1 MADNRDPGK
10 DRERDK
16 DINTGIDAEE
26 ADDIFTKDPWTTED
40 AVLDD
45 DPSSHRPTRLGR
57 KWITEAVHGVAGG
70 MAGALNEELERRA
83 PNLSVVKTELTD
95 TWDDIKELR
104 EDLTKQLQPFT
115 RSMENIARRI
125 LPRAKRAMP
134 ESWYKKMET
143 TLQQRADERAAA
155 AGGSYSKEEE
165 QASTIRSELEAVFAQ
180 QQEHTL
186 EVEHK
191 KELDQK
197 KEQMVERGLAATRH
211 KADMRIYTR
220 IYDAVRGTELF
231 HRTLHTAYMKKSL
244 EVQYKHFFVAQDTYN
259 LLSQSFSAFEEYMR
273 GVVKNTG
280 LPDAAKANASD
291 YIKELRTQ
299 KYGMLMSEYL
309 TNARKMIFGKIKSAA
324 SDALSGVGMAA
335 SMAEMAPDMA
345 DAYMQEHGGAGG
357 VGARVAGWILG
368 RTKGSGLIRAGLDK
382 IAPWVTALNGRTANF
397 KDRLYLGIDKLQ
409 RQWSNDNNPFKQFI
423 AQFLPNVSGITGAPN
438 DLLRDP
444 EKPAVY
450 DKATRQTI
458 VEIIPGYLR
467 HILHEVAMFRTGR
480 DDLPM
485 MTYNRYS
492 RIFTSSDQFRKDMMN
507 DQAMADSPETQA
519 YRVNSFIQV
528 IAKGAV
534 SKNPGGPKDGGA
546 NAHAKT
552 ISKIMANHAVYNKP
566 FDPDRLFEYVNN
578 HKIDSYIEAIMSDID
593 PREFDATARIILNGI
608 TNKDG
613 TLNPM
618 LANSIGD
625 TITQMRI
632 ADQYKVT
639 LPRNFEAFGDRDL
652 ISETAGEVY
661 VDRKGIKR
669 VFRNAQRG
677 IVRDATGEISK
688 SFLSDRLSDLDESK
702 ITSAEEISS
711 TYGYEELEKHLSAD
725 EFVKNQATAW
735 KVSFEDSAPG
745 KAMTWLAAK
754 LGWFFDP
761 ENDSKLPSLARVLAG
776 SAAVSMGKE
785 KLSDNEKRIRKLAKS
800 SKVRGQEE
808 SSSPAAT
815 VNIVEAASS
824 GTKPKVKGTRAAP
837 KRRRSTKPQGPET
850 VEAVPKE
857 EIVKEAPV
865 SEASGPTAVEGVALN
880 VELPKTEAKSSKIK
894 KWFDDNLKRLD
905 DSLDKIPQT
914 PEDVEKQVASVVE
927 FMDTAWK
934 NRPKSAKD
942 IQDKFENYIK
952 HVSET
957 HPELAKYA
965 LDRANELAQTR
976 GYKFA
981 AAWTKYLNDKI
992 GKKATKWIKDGYDAA
1007 AKKASD
1013 AKTKLQSK
1021 ASEIANNVIKASGS
1035 KMDAGIA
1042 FTAINP
1048 FAKKE
1053 DREAARELIAS
1064 EDPDLL
1070 KNLESHFKKEASDLY
1085 GTAKEKFSSAMDA
1098 TGGFIKDTTKTAGNW
1113 WSQLRDKWREG
1124 TGAEESPE
1132 RPSATGV
1139 STSLMSL
1146 LEEWRASQT
1155 RAHATL
1161 IEAAEHLINV
1171 VERRSFSPNEIPG
1184 SDGRYV
1190 LIKEFNRDNYGFFG
1204 VGGKIVGGLLKKT
1217 ASAVGKGAWWLG
1229 KTMAKGYVHAAML
1242 PFQIP
1247 YYATKGIA
1255 KVGGWAANS
1264 IGINPFRD
1272 IYVVGEDKPILTWR
1286 KQASKEGVFFAGTN
1300 TRPKSSK
1307 EIIEKGLPIVDH
1319 EGQYLIT
1326 EEDIK
1331 KGLWAKDSSV
1341 VKGLGSVAGGII
1353 KAPFSVASAY
1363 IKMETEV
1370 IKGVFGIGKTIA
1382 KGIFGAGAPEK
1393 YVDVY
1398 RKGDF
1403 KKPILTRRKQKEG
1416 VYLRDKDG
1424 NFSRLERSSDIHEP
1438 VYEII
1443 NGEPQEVVSEDD
1455 IEHGLCDVN
1464 GKPLGSGQYRGGLL
1478 GAALGLGAGIG
1489 RLGLKVLGGGLGM
1502 YFSFWKNTFGILG
1515 KAGGA
1520 VVSGVRQLGARLFGF
1535 DTKSGHGAVAFRG
1548 VTDRLDT
1555 IIELMK
1561 SGSTLSVGT
1570 GVGGG
1575 GVPFGTSKKKK
1586 SSPAPSEDSPTSKSS
1601 EKKPVTGSNPASSKV
1616 GGSEGGKGKSV
1627 KDKINWGFNKDDDD
1641 DDNGGGSWK
1650 DWLLGGGS
1658 AGAGSVLWK
1667 KGRQKVKD
1675 ILTGANRPRTIV
1687 KHPDGKFRTLDGKLV
1702 SAEEVNAAKG
1712 RIWEKGKDGIMRDHS
1727 GKPVKDT
1734 TLAKRKA
1741 SDKGKPSPVDKTAL
1755 KKGKGGK
1762 TPTGKGTPSGK
1773 PTKGKFRSKAN
1784 EFKGKGRKFGGWI
1797 GGILGAKMLWDSFTD
1812 KENGD
1817 TVAERVKNADL
1828 ADIAPSASLAS
1839 AIPEYLLANKAPG
1852 VSQAFGRFNSLFMP
1866 ILAST
1871 ATAQAVDNSG
1881 AIATSLTGKSEKNL
1895 TQTEKDAAKAK
1906 AMGTGANNYNPY
1918 AFGADMVNMGWQL
1931 FGGDQLWEGNAYDAA
1946 VRKLTGAKSDAEVFR
1961 KQVEY
1966 AEWAKKQGLHDFNE
1980 MSQLSSSRF
1989 NLGWD
1994 GNSGVAENLAS
2005 NAYNLFGKAVTHW
2018 DDRGYSWYN
2027 PAEWAR
2033 VGHNFAT
2040 DTATYAAKSTL
2051 TLLELPWAWEKA
2063 KNEAAD
2069 ITNRANWEAER
2080 QIRKLIKVTQMVS
2093 KIFEEEGVKLP
2104 PDCYHTYTAA
2114 TKNRG
2119 LKGEEKILHSKG
2131 DVNLES
2137 ETFQQLW
2144 QKFSSEK
2151 NSNGRSFFSRN
2162 GEDVTR
2168 EFAKWLVKQGF
2179 VDKSVDQKS
2188 SKSYYYK
2195 TVKTLRWMKPDNT
2208 PYHTYNISGDLAK
2221 SISENEDVK
2230 KIKHGNMWPE
2240 ISHDG
2245 SNVDQCVGAYLAAF
2259 DDVRLFYL
2267 AHAYDTH
2274 KKTTSSKTTYIPSYS
2289 PYGMGMGTTHTETDF
2304 KTEIFSGWFDAW
2316 INYMATDTYGAGG
2329 GVMRSADGGFKGWW
2343 NRNMANSSVPV
2354 VRWLSPTMNVDRRPS
2369 EADRK
2374 KLRHAAF
2381 AKLDALWNKINE
2393 YILGKSEQ
2401 TDPGAF
2407 VADLAYKV
2415 IDEMESDG
2423 TIENG
2428 ITGDAILENIKGHI
2442 EHSREYRGLTE
2453 DEKKK
2458 FDETIKENV
2467 RHVLKETHPELA
2479 KFSSDNQTPN
2489 VVSNSSEE
2497 DEFTAL
2503 GIKKFNSPNL
2513 RSYQTCVEDY
2523 IKSVGGID
2531 KVKEMS
2537 HAQFMNGLE
2546 DYAED
2551 HCPANIRDD
2560 DDRIDHFVHQVK
2572 STGAEYYRACIGAK
2586 TSGTYNLRNGELV
2599 DPSTGQV
2606 VRGVSKDYTVK
2617 PTPSSEAVT
2626 PAKVE
2631 ETKMEAVTAQHEA
2644 TAKAIST
2651 AVGPTIEAAKQLDN
2665 SKAITDG
2672 LNSMT
2677 NLQNKSFSLLGSV
2690 IGPNGLRVEGIP
2702 ELTAVTAAKPSGG
2715 NVTNVTNVMPV
2726 QTQDEGLDVR
2736 ASQK

>member
-1 MADNRDPGK
+1 MKTNR
-10 DRERDK
+10 
-16 DINTGIDAEE
+16 
-26 ADDIFTKDPWTTED
+26 
-40 AVLDD
+40 
-45 DPSSHRPTRLGR
+45 
-57 KWITEAVHGVAGG
+57 
-70 MAGALNEELERRA
+70 
-83 PNLSVVKTELTD
+83 
-95 TWDDIKELR
+95 
-104 EDLTKQLQPFT
+104 
-115 RSMENIARRI
+115 
-125 LPRAKRAMP
+125 
-134 ESWYKKMET
+134 
-143 TLQQRADERAAA
+143 
-155 AGGSYSKEEE
+155 
-165 QASTIRSELEAVFAQ
+165 
-180 QQEHTL
+180 
-186 EVEHK
+186 
-191 KELDQK
+191 
-197 KEQMVERGLAATRH
+197 
-211 KADMRIYTR
+211 
-220 IYDAVRGTELF
+220 
-231 HRTLHTAYMKKSL
+231 
-244 EVQYKHFFVAQDTYN
+244 
-259 LLSQSFSAFEEYMR
+259 
-273 GVVKNTG
+273 
-280 LPDAAKANASD
+280 
-291 YIKELRTQ
+291 
-299 KYGMLMSEYL
+299 
-309 TNARKMIFGKIKSAA
+309 
-324 SDALSGVGMAA
+324 
-335 SMAEMAPDMA
+335 
-345 DAYMQEHGGAGG
+345 
-357 VGARVAGWILG
+357 
-368 RTKGSGLIRAGLDK
+368 
-382 IAPWVTALNGRTANF
+382 
-397 KDRLYLGIDKLQ
+397 
-409 RQWSNDNNPFKQFI
+409 
-423 AQFLPNVSGITGAPN
+423 
-438 DLLRDP
+438 
-444 EKPAVY
+444 
-450 DKATRQTI
+450 
-458 VEIIPGYLR
+458 YLR
-467 HILHEVAMFRTGR
+467 
-480 DDLPM
+480 
-485 MTYNRYS
+485 
-492 RIFTSSDQFRKDMMN
+492 
-507 DQAMADSPETQA
+507 
-519 YRVNSFIQV
+519 
-528 IAKGAV
+528 
-534 SKNPGGPKDGGA
+534 
-546 NAHAKT
+546 
-552 ISKIMANHAVYNKP
+552 
-566 FDPDRLFEYVNN
+566 
-578 HKIDSYIEAIMSDID
+578 
-593 PREFDATARIILNGI
+593 
-608 TNKDG
+608 
-613 TLNPM
+613 
-618 LANSIGD
+618 
-625 TITQMRI
+625 
-632 ADQYKVT
+632 
-639 LPRNFEAFGDRDL
+639 
-652 ISETAGEVY
+652 GE
-661 VDRKGIKR
+661 
-669 VFRNAQRG
+669 
-677 IVRDATGEISK
+677 
-688 SFLSDRLSDLDESK
+688 
-702 ITSAEEISS
+702 
-711 TYGYEELEKHLSAD
+711 
-725 EFVKNQATAW
+725 
-735 KVSFEDSAPG
+735 
-745 KAMTWLAAK
+745 
-754 LGWFFDP
+754 
-761 ENDSKLPSLARVLAG
+761 
-776 SAAVSMGKE
+776 
-785 KLSDNEKRIRKLAKS
+785 
-800 SKVRGQEE
+800 
-808 SSSPAAT
+808 
-815 VNIVEAASS
+815 
-824 GTKPKVKGTRAAP
+824 
-837 KRRRSTKPQGPET
+837 
-850 VEAVPKE
+850 
-857 EIVKEAPV
+857 
-865 SEASGPTAVEGVALN
+865 
-880 VELPKTEAKSSKIK
+880 
-894 KWFDDNLKRLD
+894 
-905 DSLDKIPQT
+905 
-914 PEDVEKQVASVVE
+914 
-927 FMDTAWK
+927 
-934 NRPKSAKD
+934 
-942 IQDKFENYIK
+942 
-952 HVSET
+952 
-957 HPELAKYA
+957 
-965 LDRANELAQTR
+965 
-976 GYKFA
+976 
-981 AAWTKYLNDKI
+981 
-992 GKKATKWIKDGYDAA
+992 
-1007 AKKASD
+1007 
-1013 AKTKLQSK
+1013 
-1021 ASEIANNVIKASGS
+1021 
-1035 KMDAGIA
+1035 
-1042 FTAINP
+1042 
-1048 FAKKE
+1048 
-1053 DREAARELIAS
+1053 
-1064 EDPDLL
+1064 
-1070 KNLESHFKKEASDLY
+1070 
-1085 GTAKEKFSSAMDA
+1085 
-1098 TGGFIKDTTKTAGNW
+1098 
-1113 WSQLRDKWREG
+1113 
-1124 TGAEESPE
+1124 
-1132 RPSATGV
+1132 
-1139 STSLMSL
+1139 
-1146 LEEWRASQT
+1146 
-1155 RAHATL
+1155 
-1161 IEAAEHLINV
+1161 
-1171 VERRSFSPNEIPG
+1171 
-1184 SDGRYV
+1184 
-1190 LIKEFNRDNYGFFG
+1190 
-1204 VGGKIVGGLLKKT
+1204 
-1217 ASAVGKGAWWLG
+1217 
-1229 KTMAKGYVHAAML
+1229 
-1242 PFQIP
+1242 
-1247 YYATKGIA
+1247 
-1255 KVGGWAANS
+1255 
-1264 IGINPFRD
+1264 
-1272 IYVVGEDKPILTWR
+1272 
-1286 KQASKEGVFFAGTN
+1286 N
-1300 TRPKSSK
+1300 TKSSK
-1307 EIIEKGLPIVDH
+1307 EVIEKGLPIVDH

-1416 VYLRDKDG
+1416 VYLKDKDG

-1489 RLGLKVLGGGLGM
+1489 KLGLKVLGGGLGM

-1555 IIELMK
+1555 IIELMR
-1561 SGSTLSVGT
+1561 SGSTLSAGT
-1570 GVGGG
+1570 GGG
-1575 GVPFGTSKKKK
+1575 GGEGGLPFGKPKKKK
-1586 SSPAPSEDSPTSKSS
+1586 STPTSSEDTPAPKSS
-1601 EKKPVTGSNPASSKV
+1601 EKKTVTGSIPTSSKV
-1616 GGSEGGKGKSV
+1616 GGSEGGKSKSV

-1712 RIWEKGKDGIMRDHS
+1712 RIWEKGKDGIMRDHN

-1741 SDKGKPSPVDKTAL
+1741 SDKGKPSPVDKTAP
-1755 KKGKGGK
+1755 KKRKGGK
-1762 TPTGKGTPSGK
+1762 APTSKGAPSGK
-1773 PTKGKFRSKAN
+1773 PAEGKFRNKASKL
-1784 EFKGKGRKFGGWI
+1784 KGKGRKFGGWI

-1812 KENGD
+1812 EKNGD
-1817 TVAERVKNADL
+1817 TVAERVKNAGL
-1828 ADIAPSASLAS
+1828 ADVAPSASLAS

-1852 VSQAFGRFNSLFMP
+1852 LSKAFGRFNSWFMP

-1871 ATAQAVDNSG
+1871 ATAQAVDNSE
-1881 AIATSLTGKSEKNL
+1881 AVAASLTGKSEENL
-1895 TQTEKDAAKAK
+1895 TQTEKDAAKAN

-1918 AFGADMVNMGWQL
+1918 AFGADLVNMGWQL
-1931 FGGDQLWEGNAYDAA
+1931 FGGNQLWEGNAYDAA

-1980 MSQLSSSRF
+1980 MSQLNSSMF

-1994 GNSGVAENLAS
+1994 SDSGVAENLAS
-2005 NAYNLFGKAVTHW
+2005 NAYNLFGKAATHW

-2027 PAEWAR
+2027 PAEWVR

-2040 DTATYAAKSTL
+2040 DTAAYAAKSTL

-2069 ITNRANWEAER
+2069 ITNKANWAAER
-2080 QIRKLIKVTQMVS
+2080 QLRKLIKVTQMVS

-2151 NSNGRSFFSRN
+2151 NKNGKSFFSRN

-2179 VDKSVDQKS
+2179 VDKSVGQKS

-2245 SNVDQCVGAYLAAF
+2245 SNVVGAYLAAF

-2274 KKTTSSKTTYIPSYS
+2274 RKTTSSKTTYIPSYS

-2329 GVMRSADGGFKGWW
+2329 GVMRAADGGFKGWW
-2343 NRNMANSSVPV
+2343 NRNMANSSRPI
-2354 VRWLSPTMNVDRRPS
+2354 VRWLSPTMSIDRRPS
-2369 EADRK
+2369 EADQK

-2401 TDPGAF
+2401 TDPGSF
-2407 VADLAYKV
+2407 VADLTYKV

-2442 EHSREYRGLTE
+2442 ENSREYRGLTE

-2479 KFSSDNQTPN
+2479 KFSSDNQAPN
-2489 VVSNSSEE
+2489 VASNSSEA

-2503 GIKKFNSPNL
+2503 GIKKFSSPNL
-2513 RSYQTCVEDY
+2513 RAYQTCVEDY
-2523 IKSVGGID
+2523 IKSIGGID

-2537 HAQFMNGLE
+2537 NAQFMDGLE
-2546 DYAED
+2546 KYAEN
-2551 HCPANIRDD
+2551 HCPASIRDD
-2560 DDRIDHFVHQVK
+2560 DDRIDHFVHQVT
-2572 STGAEYYRACIGAK
+2572 STGREYYRACIGAK
-2586 TSGTYNLRNGELV
+2586 TSGTYNLQNGELV
-2599 DPSTGQV
+2599 GPSTGQV
-2606 VRGVSKDYTVK
+2606 VRGVSQDYTVK
-2617 PTPSSEAVT
+2617 PAPSPEAITPM
-2626 PAKVE
+2626 KVE
-2631 ETKMEAVTAQHEA
+2631 ESKLEATSAQHEA

-2715 NVTNVTNVMPV
+2715 NVTHVTNVMPV

>member
-57 KWITEAVHGVAGG
+57 KWITEAVRGVAGG

-197 KEQMVERGLAATRH
+197 KERMIEQGLAATRH

-259 LLSQSFSAFEEYMR
+259 LLAQSFSAFEEYMR

-291 YIKELRTQ
+291 YLKELRTQ

-324 SDALSGVGMAA
+324 SDALSGVSMAA

-485 MTYNRYS
+485 MTYNRYR

-625 TITQMRI
+625 TITQMRM

-661 VDRKGIKR
+661 VDKKGIKR

-702 ITSAEEISS
+702 ITSAEEIAS

-725 EFVKNQATAW
+725 EFVKNQVTAW

-785 KLSDNEKRIRKLAKS
+785 KLSDTEKRIRKLAKS
-800 SKVRGQEE
+800 SKVRSQEE
-808 SSSPAAT
+808 ASSSAAV
-815 VNIVEAASS
+815 VNIVEAASK

-837 KRRRSTKPQGPET
+837 KRRRSAKQQEPEA
-850 VEAVPKE
+850 VEAVSKE
-857 EIVKEAPV
+857 EIVKETPA
-865 SEASGPTAVEGVALN
+865 SEASGPTVVGGVALN
-880 VELPKTEAKSSKIK
+880 VELPKTESKSSKIK
-894 KWFDDNLKRLD
+894 QWFDDNLKRLD

-981 AAWTKYLNDKI
+981 SAWTKYLNDKI

-1113 WSQLRDKWREG
+1113 WSQLRAKWRDG

-1171 VERRSFSPNEIPG
+1171 VEHRSFSPNETPG
-1184 SDGRYV
+1184 GDGRYV
-1190 LIKEFNRDNYGFFG
+1190 SIKEFNRDSYGFFG
-1204 VGGKIVGGLLKKT
+1204 VGGKIVGGLFKRT

-1247 YYATKGIA
+1247 YYAVKGVA

-1286 KQASKEGVFFAGTN
+1286 KQASKEGVFFEGTN

-1341 VKGLGSVAGGII
+1341 AKGLGAVAGGII

-1416 VYLRDKDG
+1416 VYLKDKDG

-1489 RLGLKVLGGGLGM
+1489 KLGLKVLGGGLGM

-1555 IIELMK
+1555 IIELMR
-1561 SGSTLSVGT
+1561 SGSTLSAGT
-1570 GVGGG
+1570 RGGEG
-1575 GVPFGTSKKKK
+1575 GILSGKPKKKK
-1586 SSPAPSEDSPTSKSS
+1586 STPTSSEDAPASKSS
-1601 EKKPVTGSNPASSKV
+1601 EKKPVTGSKPASSKV
-1616 GGSEGGKGKSV
+1616 GGSGDGKGKSV
-1627 KDKINWGFNKDDDD
+1627 KDKISWGFNKDDDD
-1641 DDNGGGSWK
+1641 DDDSSWMG
-1650 DWLLGGGS
+1650 WLLGGGS
-1658 AGAGSVLWK
+1658 GGVGGVLLS

-1702 SAEEVNAAKG
+1702 SAEEVKAARG
-1712 RIWEKGKDGIMRDHS
+1712 RIWEKGKDGIMRDHN

-1741 SDKGKPSPVDKTAL
+1741 SDKGKSSPVDKTAP

-1762 TPTGKGTPSGK
+1762 TPTGKGTQSGK
-1773 PTKGKFRSKAN
+1773 PTGRADKFKSAGK
-1784 EFKGKGRKFGGWI
+1784 KFGGWV
-1797 GGILGAKMLWDSFTD
+1797 GGILGAKLLWDSLTN

-1817 TVAERVKNADL
+1817 TLAERVENADL
-1828 ADIAPSASLAS
+1828 AKVAPNASLAS

-1852 VSQAFGRFNSLFMP
+1852 LSRAFGKFNSWFMP

-1871 ATAQAVDNSG
+1871 ATAQAVDNSDIT
-1881 AIATSLTGKSEKNL
+1881 AASLTGKSEENL
-1895 TQTEKDAAKAK
+1895 TQTEKDVAKAN
-1906 AMGTGANNYNPY
+1906 AMGTAAKDYNPY
-1918 AFGADMVNMGWQL
+1918 SFAADLVNMGWQV
-1931 FGGDQLWEGNAYDAA
+1931 FGGNPLWDGSAHDAV
-1946 VRKLTGAKSDAEVFR
+1946 VRKLTGSKSDAEVFR

-1966 AEWAKKQGLHDFNE
+1966 AEWAKKNGLHDPAG
-1980 MSQLSSSRF
+1980 MSKLNSSMF
-1989 NLGWD
+1989 KLGWD
-1994 GNSGVAENLAS
+1994 GNSSIGANLAS
-2005 NAYNLFGKAVTHW
+2005 NTYNLLGKAVTHW
-2018 DDRGYSWYN
+2018 DDQGYSAWN
-2027 PAEWAR
+2027 PAEWIR
-2033 VGHNFAT
+2033 VGHNAAT
-2040 DTATYAAKSTL
+2040 DTATYAANSVV

-2063 KNEAAD
+2063 KNEAAG
-2069 ITNRANWEAER
+2069 ITIKADWAAER
-2080 QIRKLIKVTQMVS
+2080 QMRKLIKVTQMVS

-2151 NSNGRSFFSRN
+2151 NKNGKSFFSRN

-2179 VDKSVDQKS
+2179 VDKSVGQKS

-2245 SNVDQCVGAYLAAF
+2245 SDVDQCVGDYLAAF

-2267 AHAYDTH
+2267 AHSYDTG
-2274 KKTTSSKTTYIPSYS
+2274 KKTTTSKTVYMPTYGGMLGAPMMAPSY
-2289 PYGMGMGTTHTETDF
+2289 TETDF
-2304 KTEIFSGWFDAW
+2304 KTEIFSGWFNAW
-2316 INYMATDTYGAGG
+2316 INYMATDTYGAGAG
-2329 GVMRSADGGFKGWW
+2329 YVQRADGGFKGWW
-2343 NRNMANSSVPV
+2343 NHNMANSSVPI
-2354 VRWLSPTMNVDRRPS
+2354 VRWLSPTMNIDRRPS
-2369 EADRK
+2369 EADQK

-2381 AKLDALWNKINE
+2381 TKLDELWNKINE
-2393 YILGKSEQ
+2393 YILGKSKQ

-2479 KFSSDNQTPN
+2479 KFTGDEKIESRRRVDRFANT
-2489 VVSNSSEE
+2489 VVSSLRNPATRKKIFDKYNVAYNPDDPDYTTLANAISREVPQKYMGLTDAADIEE
-2497 DEFTAL
+2497 ARD
-2503 GIKKFNSPNL
+2503 GL
-2513 RSYQTCVEDY
+2513 RSA
-2523 IKSVGGID
+2523 ILD
-2531 KVKEMS
+2531 KIYSGEIS
-2537 HAQFMNGLE
+2537 
-2546 DYAED
+2546 
-2551 HCPANIRDD
+2551 R
-2560 DDRIDHFVHQVK
+2560 
-2572 STGAEYYRACIGAK
+2572 SSK
-2586 TSGTYNLRNGELV
+2586 TRNGVAPGV
-2599 DPSTGQV
+2599 DKSWV
-2606 VRGVSKDYTVK
+2606 VKTLPSKD
-2617 PTPSSEAVT
+2617 AVT

-2631 ETKMEAVTAQHEA
+2631 ATKLEAVTAQHEA

-2690 IGPNGLRVEGIP
+2690 IGPNGLKVEGIP
-2702 ELTAVTAAKPSGG
+2702 ELTAITAAKPSGG
-2715 NVTNVTNVMPV
+2715 NVTHVTNVMPV

>member
-10 DRERDK
+10 DREKDK

-57 KWITEAVHGVAGG
+57 KWITEAVRGVAGG

-83 PNLSVVKTELTD
+83 PNLAVVKTELTD

-143 TLQQRADERAAA
+143 SLQERADARAAESS
-155 AGGSYSKEEE
+155 GGYSKEEE
-165 QASTIRSELEAVFAQ
+165 QSSTIRSELEAVFAQ

-186 EVEHK
+186 EVDHK

-197 KEQMVERGLAATRH
+197 KERMIEQGLAATRH

-291 YIKELRTQ
+291 YLKELRTQ

-309 TNARKMIFGKIKSAA
+309 TNARKMIFGKIKNAA
-324 SDALSGVGMAA
+324 SDALSGISMAA
-335 SMAEMAPDMA
+335 TMAEMGPDMV

-357 VGARVAGWILG
+357 VGARLAGWILG
-368 RTKGSGLIRAGLDK
+368 RTKGSGLVRAGLDK

-423 AQFLPNVSGITGAPN
+423 AQFLPNVSGVTGAPN

-485 MTYNRYS
+485 MTYNRYR
-492 RIFTSSDQFRKDMMN
+492 RIFTSTDQFRKDMMN

-528 IAKGAV
+528 IAKGAM

-546 NAHAKT
+546 TAHAKT
-552 ISKIMANHAVYNKP
+552 ISKIMANHAVYNQP

-593 PREFDATARIILNGI
+593 PREFDATVRIILNGI

-613 TLNPM
+613 TINSM
-618 LANSIGD
+618 LANSVGD
-625 TITQMRI
+625 TITQMRL

-639 LPRNFEAFGDRDL
+639 LPRNFEAFGDRDI

-661 VDRKGIKR
+661 VDKNGIKR

-677 IVRDATGEISK
+677 IVKDVTGEISK
-688 SFLSDRLSDLDESK
+688 PFLSDRLADVDESK
-702 ITSAEEISS
+702 LTKVEDIAE
-711 TYGYEELEKHLSAD
+711 TYGYEELERHLNAD
-725 EFVKNQATAW
+725 EFVKNQVTAW

-761 ENDSKLPSLARVLAG
+761 NNDSKLPSLARVLAG
-776 SAAVSMGKE
+776 SAAVSLGKE
-785 KLSDNEKRIRKLAKS
+785 KVSDTEKRIRKL
-800 SKVRGQEE
+800 SKASKIRGKEE
-808 SSSPAAT
+808 ASSSPAAI
-815 VNIVEAASS
+815 VNIVEATSK
-824 GTKPKVKGTRAAP
+824 GTKPKVKGAKTTT
-837 KRRRSTKPQGPET
+837 KRRRATKQQEPET
-850 VEAVPKE
+850 VETVSPE
-857 EIVKEAPV
+857 EVVKDVE
-865 SEASGPTAVEGVALN
+865 STESGSTVAGGVVLN
-880 VELPKTEAKSSKIK
+880 VELPPSETKPSKVK
-894 KWFDDNLKRLD
+894 QWFDDNLKRLD
-905 DSLDKIPQT
+905 ASLDKIPQT

-927 FMDTAWK
+927 FMDNAWK

-942 IQDKFENYIK
+942 IQDKFETYIK
-952 HVSET
+952 RLSDS

-965 LDRANELAQTR
+965 IDRANELANTR
-976 GYKFA
+976 GYKFV

-992 GKKATKWIKDGYDAA
+992 GKRASKWIKDGYDKA
-1007 AKKASD
+1007 AKKAAE
-1013 AKTKLQSK
+1013 AKSKLQSK
-1021 ASEIANNVIKASGS
+1021 ASEIANSVIKASGS
-1035 KMDAGIA
+1035 TMDAGIA

-1053 DREAARELIAS
+1053 DREAARQLIAS
-1064 EDPDLL
+1064 EDPELL
-1070 KNLESHFKKEASDLY
+1070 KNLESHFKKEASNLY
-1085 GTAKEKFSSAMDA
+1085 GTAKEKFSAAMDA

-1113 WSQLRDKWREG
+1113 WSQLRAKWREG

-1132 RPSATGV
+1132 RPSASGV
-1139 STSLMSL
+1139 SSSLMSL

-1161 IEAAEHLINV
+1161 IEAAEHLISV
-1171 VERRSFSPNEIPG
+1171 VETRSFGKDDIRG
-1184 SDGRYV
+1184 KDGRYV
-1190 LIKEFNRDNYGFFG
+1190 LIKEFNKDNYGFFG
-1204 VGGKIVGGLLKKT
+1204 AGGKIVGSIFKKT

-1242 PFQIP
+1242 PFQVP
-1247 YYATKGIA
+1247 YYAVKGIA

-1272 IYVVGEDKPILTWR
+1272 IYVVGEDEPILTWR
-1286 KQASKEGVFFAGTN
+1286 KQASKEGVYFAGTK

-1326 EEDIK
+1326 KEDIK

-1341 VKGLGSVAGGII
+1341 VKGIGAVAGGII

-1370 IKGVFGIGKTIA
+1370 IKGMFGIGKTIA
-1382 KGIFGAGAPEK
+1382 KGIFGSGAPEK

-1398 RKGDF
+1398 RKGEF

-1416 VYLRDKDG
+1416 VYLKDKDG
-1424 NFSRLERSSDIHEP
+1424 NLSRLERSSDIHEP

-1443 NGEPQEVVSEDD
+1443 NEEPQEVVSEED

-1478 GAALGLGAGIG
+1478 GAAIGLGAGLG
-1489 RLGLKVLGGGLGM
+1489 KLGLKVLGGGAGM
-1502 YFSFWKNTFGILG
+1502 FFSFWKNTFGLLG

-1520 VVSGVRQLGARLFGF
+1520 VVSGVRHLGARLFGL
-1535 DTKSGHGAVAFRG
+1535 DSKNGHGAIAFRG

-1555 IIELMK
+1555 IIELMR
-1561 SGSTLSVGT
+1561 SGTPL
-1570 GVGGG
+1570 G
-1575 GVPFGTSKKKK
+1575 GVVADATPTEKPKRRK
-1586 SSPAPSEDSPTSKSS
+1586 SVKGAPSEDTTTEAPSGKSS
-1601 EKKPVTGSNPASSKV
+1601 EKKTVHTSGPASSKV
-1616 GGSEGGKGKSV
+1616 GGGESGGGKGTV
-1627 KDKINWGFNKDDDD
+1627 KDKISWAFKDDDED
-1641 DDNGGGSWK
+1641 DDGDSSWK
-1650 DWLLGGGS
+1650 DWLLGGT
-1658 AGAGSVLWK
+1658 GAGIGGRLWK

-1675 ILTGANRPRTIV
+1675 ILSGANRPRTLV
-1687 KHPDGKFRTLDGKLV
+1687 RHPDGKVRTLDGKLV
-1702 SAEEVNAAKG
+1702 SAEEVKAAKG
-1712 RIWEKGKDGIMRDHS
+1712 KIWEKGKDGVMRDHT

-1734 TLAKRKA
+1734 TVAKRKA
-1741 SDKGKPSPVDKTAL
+1741 SDKGKSSPVEKTPA
-1755 KKGKGGK
+1755 KGGK
-1762 TPTGKGTPSGK
+1762 KGAPEKGKPSGNS
-1773 PTKGKFRSKAN
+1773 PKGKPGEGRFR
-1784 EFKGKGRKFGGWI
+1784 GKGRRLAGWL

-1812 KENGD
+1812 DSKGETLSEKIEN
-1817 TVAERVKNADL
+1817 TELNEV
-1828 ADIAPSASLAS
+1828 APSAALAS
-1839 AIPEYLLANKAPG
+1839 TIPEYLLANKAPG
-1852 VSQAFGRFNSLFMP
+1852 LSRAFGRFSSWFMP
-1866 ILAST
+1866 ILAATET
-1871 ATAQAVDNSG
+1871 ANAVDNSET
-1881 AIATSLTGKSEKNL
+1881 IASALTGKDVADL
-1895 TQTEKDAAKAK
+1895 TQTEKDAAKAE
-1906 AMGTGANNYNPY
+1906 AMGTAVKDYNPIS
-1918 AFGADMVNMGWQL
+1918 FGADMVNMGWQL
-1931 FGGDQLWEGNAYDAA
+1931 FGGDELWKGNAYDAA
-1946 VRKLTGAKSDAEVFR
+1946 VRNLTGAKDDAEVFR
-1961 KQVEY
+1961 RQTEY
-1966 AEWAKKQGLHDFNE
+1966 AEFLKKNGMTDFNE
-1980 MSQLSSSRF
+1980 MSQMNSSQF

-1994 GNSGVAENLAS
+1994 SNSSFAGNVFG
-2005 NAYNLFGKAVTHW
+2005 NAYNLLGAGVTHW
-2018 DDRGYSWYN
+2018 NDQGYSWYN
-2027 PAEWAR
+2027 PFEWIR
-2033 VGHNFAT
+2033 VSHNAAT
-2040 DTATYAAKSTL
+2040 DTATYTAKTFA
-2051 TLLELPWAWEKA
+2051 TLLQLPWAWEKA

-2069 ITNRANWEAER
+2069 IKNKANWQAER
-2080 QIRKLIKVTQMVS
+2080 QMRKLIKVTQMVS

-2114 TKNRG
+2114 TKSRG
-2119 LKGEEKILHSKG
+2119 LQGEEKILHSKG

-2144 QKFSSEK
+2144 QKFCSEK
-2151 NSNGRSFFSRN
+2151 NNNGKSFFSRN

-2168 EFAKWLVKQGF
+2168 EFARWLVKQGY
-2179 VDKSVDQKS
+2179 VDKQASIKS
-2188 SKSYYYK
+2188 KKTYYYK
-2195 TVKTLRWMKPDNT
+2195 SVKTLRWMKPDNT

-2221 SISENEDVK
+2221 SIQENEDAK
-2230 KIKHGNMWPE
+2230 KIKHGNMWPD

-2245 SNVDQCVGAYLAAF
+2245 SNVDQCVAAYLAAF

-2267 AHAYDTH
+2267 AHAYDTG
-2274 KKTTSSKTTYIPSYS
+2274 KKTTSSKTVYIPTYGGMFGAPMMQPSY
-2289 PYGMGMGTTHTETDF
+2289 TETDF

-2316 INYMATDTYGAGG
+2316 INYMATDTYGAGS
-2329 GVMRSADGGFKGWW
+2329 GVIRSADSGAAGWW
-2343 NRNMANSSVPV
+2343 NRNFANSSVPI
-2354 VRWLSPTMNVDRRPS
+2354 VRWLSPSINVDRRPS
-2369 EADRK
+2369 ADEQK

-2381 AKLDALWNKINE
+2381 AKLDELWNKINA
-2393 YILGKSEQ
+2393 YVAGKSEQ
-2401 TDPGAF
+2401 KDPGQF
-2407 VADLAYKV
+2407 VTDLAYKV
-2415 IDEMESDG
+2415 IGELEDDG

-2428 ITGDAILENIKGHI
+2428 ISGDSILENVRGHI
-2442 EHSREYRGLTE
+2442 TGSREYKGLTE
-2453 DEKKK
+2453 DERKE
-2458 FDETIKENV
+2458 FDKTITENV
-2467 RHVLKETHPELA
+2467 RKVLKETHPELA
-2479 KFSSDNQTPN
+2479 KFTGDEKVESQRKVDRFANTVVASLRNPATRKKIFDKYN
-2489 VVSNSSEE
+2489 VAYNPDDPDYTTLANAISREVPQKYMGLTDAADIE
-2497 DEFTAL
+2497 DTRD
-2503 GIKKFNSPNL
+2503 KL
-2513 RSYQTCVEDY
+2513 RSA
-2523 IKSVGGID
+2523 ILD
-2531 KVKEMS
+2531 KVYSGEISRPSKTRNS
-2537 HAQFMNGLE
+2537 VAPGV
-2546 DYAED
+2546 DKSW
-2551 HCPANIRDD
+2551 
-2560 DDRIDHFVHQVK
+2560 VVK
-2572 STGAEYYRACIGAK
+2572 T
-2586 TSGTYNLRNGELV
+2586 LP
-2599 DPSTGQV
+2599 D
-2606 VRGVSKDYTVK
+2606 KD
-2617 PTPSSEAVT
+2617 AVT

-2631 ETKMEAVTAQHEA
+2631 ATKLEAVTAQHEA

-2651 AVGPTIEAAKQLDN
+2651 AVGPTVEAAKQLDN
-2665 SKAITDG
+2665 SRAITDG
-2672 LNSMT
+2672 FNSMT
-2677 NLQNKSFSLLGSV
+2677 NLQNKSFSLLGSI
-2690 IGPNGLRVEGIP
+2690 IGPNGLKVEGIP
-2702 ELTAVTAAKPSGG
+2702 ELTAITAAKPSGR

-2726 QTQDEGLDVR
+2726 RTQDEGLDVR